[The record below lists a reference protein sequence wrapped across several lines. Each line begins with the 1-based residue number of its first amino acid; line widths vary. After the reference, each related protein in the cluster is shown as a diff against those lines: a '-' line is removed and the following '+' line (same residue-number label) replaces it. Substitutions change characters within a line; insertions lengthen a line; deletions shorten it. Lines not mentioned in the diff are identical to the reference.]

1 MFVRVSQKV
10 LQGSSNVG
18 LWQGVSRNLSL
29 VKLKKLLAAVSVESP
44 GSWLG
49 SDSIESGEA

>member
-18 LWQGVSRNLSL
+18 LWQVSL

-49 SDSIESGEA
+49 SDSVESGEA